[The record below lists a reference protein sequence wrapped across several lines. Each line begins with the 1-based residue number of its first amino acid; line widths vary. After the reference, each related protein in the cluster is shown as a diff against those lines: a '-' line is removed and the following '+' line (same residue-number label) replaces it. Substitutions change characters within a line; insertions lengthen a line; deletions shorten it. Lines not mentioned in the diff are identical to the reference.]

1 MKSCAW
7 IVAVPGLW
15 SGAEVRGSPRETW
28 DVDRG
33 RPALEGEEGG
43 LPDVEGEGTEGIK
56 DSKG

>member
-1 MKSCAW
+1 M
-7 IVAVPGLW
+7 PRLW